1 MATRPRVAL
10 VHTGGTLGMD
20 ASGRPL
26 TPQALREQLSDLTD
40 LTKMADLDVQVFTN
54 IDSSDATPKLWQDLA
69 RKVDGLLP
77 KVAGVIVVH
86 GTDTMAWSATALGLM
101 MRGLPKPVVFTGSQR
116 PLGALRSDAP
126 RNLLNAAEL
135 CLTGPQDVM
144 VVFGDRVLRGVAC
157 TKDSIFHFDAFRSN
171 NAEDV
176 GRIGLEVKLDTR
188 PRKGPRRY
196 WLDTRLST
204 KIGVMPLVPGMDPAL
219 GLAWLD
225 AGIEGLILEGF
236 GAGNIPLGEVPFTGL
251 LEEARRRGVRVVMG
265 TQCRHG
271 RVDPELYA
279 GARAARE
286 GGAAFAYG
294 MTREAQQVKLMAL
307 LGRGISPGKF
317 RREFETDWVG
327 EIPGEVRG

>member
-1 MATRPRVAL
+1 MTPRPRVAL

-20 ASGRPL
+20 AEGRPL
-26 TPQALREQLSDLTD
+26 TPEVLRDQLADLTD
-40 LTKMADLDVQVFTN
+40 LRKMADLDVQVFTN
-54 IDSSDATPKLWQDLA
+54 VDSSDATPRLWQELA
-69 RKVDGLLP
+69 RRVDSLLP
-77 KVAGVIVVH
+77 KVSGVVVVH

-116 PLGALRSDAP
+116 PLGARRSDAP
-126 RNLLNAAEL
+126 RNLLNAVEV
-135 CLTGPQDVM
+135 CLGGPREVM
-144 VVFGDRVLRGVAC
+144 VVFGDRILRGVAC

-176 GRIGLEVKLDTR
+176 GRIGLEVQLESR
-188 PRKGPRRY
+188 QRKGPRRY

-204 KIGVMPLVPGMDPAL
+204 KIGVLPLVPGMDPAL
-219 GLAWLD
+219 GISWMN

-236 GAGNIPLGEVPFTGL
+236 GAGNIPLGEVPLTGL
-251 LEEARRRGVRVVMG
+251 MEEARRRGIRVVMG

-271 RVDPELYA
+271 RVDPGLYA

-286 GGAAFAYG
+286 LGAAFAYG

-307 LGRGISPGKF
+307 LGRGVPPGKF